1 MDSLKE
7 KLTQT
12 KLLGIIGV
20 ALSIIGVFLTF
31 ATVTV
36 SFLGV
41 ENSQSASFIEG
52 DGVIVIIL
60 SVISLLIILSNLLA
74 SKVAFFAK
82 LKNQKLVLIPTII
95 SIIILIMNMASADDV
110 VSSVGSIA
118 DVTVSWGIGLWT
130 MWIGL
135 ILTAVYSFIYKK
147 EE

>member
-52 DGVIVIIL
+52 DGVFVIIL
-60 SVISLLIILSNLLA
+60 SVISLLMMLSNLLV
-74 SKVAFFAK
+74 SKVAFFGK
-82 LKNQKLVLIPTII
+82 LKNPKLVLIPTII

-135 ILTAVYSFIYKK
+135 ILTAIYSFVYKK